1 MGLDDSNF
9 LTFPFF
15 QTKKCIKL
23 LQVKLTFI
31 QVYLKGT
38 MKRLVKLE
46 SLRMPFENQI
56 LTPWDIYEWADENI
70 ENIKFFYASTVD
82 IASHTSINQNKVTTA
97 EVFDDTRSYHCFQPN
112 GETKLELYTL
122 STDEICVVK
131 NLHVSKGLFVDID
144 CLKVGHYVAAVYE
157 GQWHPSLIFEIN

>member
-9 LTFPFF
+9 FTFPFF

-56 LTPWDIYEWADENI
+56 LTPWDMYEWADENI
-70 ENIKFFYASTVD
+70 ENKIILLF
-82 IASHTSINQNKVTTA
+82 NG
-97 EVFDDTRSYHCFQPN
+97 EHCFTYLNQ
-112 GETKLELYTL
+112 
-122 STDEICVVK
+122 
-131 NLHVSKGLFVDID
+131 SKQADY
-144 CLKVGHYVAAVYE
+144 CR
-157 GQWHPSLIFEIN
+157 NN

>member
-9 LTFPFF
+9 FTFPFF

-56 LTPWDIYEWADENI
+56 LTPWDMYEWADENI
-70 ENIKFFYASTVD
+70 ENKIILLF
-82 IASHTSINQNKVTTA
+82 NGG
-97 EVFDDTRSYHCFQPN
+97 HCFTYLSQSKQADYCRN
-112 GETKLELYTL
+112 NWWHKKLSLFLTKWSNKAWAIYP
-122 STDEICVVK
+122 
-131 NLHVSKGLFVDID
+131 VSWWDM
-144 CLKVGHYVAAVYE
+144 CC
-157 GQWHPSLIFEIN
+157 